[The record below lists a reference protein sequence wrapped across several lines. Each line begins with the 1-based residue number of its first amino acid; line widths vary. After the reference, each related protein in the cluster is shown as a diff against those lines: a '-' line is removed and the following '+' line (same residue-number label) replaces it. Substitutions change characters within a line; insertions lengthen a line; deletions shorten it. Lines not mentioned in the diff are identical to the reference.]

1 MPSLNAA
8 ALASPPK
15 HQTAARRAA
24 SPADLDG
31 LPRAFAPPPA
41 GLNQRL
47 SQRFARPTAVRAAAD
62 RAAATA
68 DLLAAQGARPGG
80 ICIVSALAG
89 RETLQGVAAA
99 GLTPW
104 LVDVD
109 PFTWMVDTAHL
120 RERLAEAPCPLA
132 AIVTTCA
139 FGRSPDLYALAAF
152 QHETGLPIL
161 VDAALGFDVV
171 MDAPVPVIVGLPG
184 GEGVFVAAED
194 AELVARLQAPAFFG
208 DPGLDGWS
216 LKRQQLATNA
226 QRLRML
232 LIGSPVAFQPG
243 WGLSWV
249 SSACVVSVAEGCAP
263 AVAALLA
270 VEGRFVSCVGVRDP
284 DVRADA
290 VPVTDHLAGKMLG
303 LPFGADLSIA
313 DLDDLA
319 EALRRAVALAA
330 S

>member
-1 MPSLNAA
+1 MSSLSAA
-8 ALASPPK
+8 VLASQPK
-15 HQTAARRAA
+15 FSAA
-24 SPADLDG
+24 SPAQLDFDALG
-31 LPRAFAPPPA
+31 KAF
-41 GLNQRL
+41 GGSDCDTLTHRL
-47 SQRFARPTAVRAAAD
+47 AQRFSRTTAVRACAD

-68 DLLAAQGARPGG
+68 DLLAAQGARAGG
-80 ICIVSALAG
+80 VCIVSALAG
-89 RETLQGVAAA
+89 RETLEGVAAA

-120 RERLAEAPCPLA
+120 RERMAEAPCPLE

-139 FGRSPDLYALAAF
+139 FGRAPDLLALAAF
-152 QHETGLPIL
+152 QAETGLPIV
-161 VDAALGFDVV
+161 VDAAFGFDVI
-171 MDAPVPVIVGLPG
+171 MDAPVPVVVGLPG
-184 GEGVFVAAED
+184 GDGVFVAAED
-194 AELVARLQAPAFFG
+194 AELIGRLTAPLFEGA
-208 DPGLDGWS
+208 DGLDGWP

-232 LIGSPVAFQPG
+232 LLGSPVAFQPG

-270 VEGRFVSCVGVRDP
+270 VEGRFVTCVGVRDP
-284 DVRADA
+284 EVQADK
-290 VPVTDHLAGKMLG
+290 VPVVDHLAGKMLG
-303 LPFGADLSIA
+303 LPFGADLDIA

-319 EALRRAVALAA
+319 EAVRRAVAQV
-330 S
+330 

>member
-1 MPSLNAA
+1 MSSLTAA
-8 ALASPPK
+8 VLASQPKIQGPASDAPIDFDAVSRALA
-15 HQTAARRAA
+15 
-24 SPADLDG
+24 
-31 LPRAFAPPPA
+31 PA
-41 GLNQRL
+41 GDLNSRL
-47 SQRFARPTAVRAAAD
+47 AQRFSRPTAVRAAAD

-80 ICIVSALAG
+80 VCIVSALAG
-89 RETLQGVAAA
+89 RETLEGVAAA

-120 RERLAEAPCPLA
+120 RERLTEAPCPLE

-139 FGRSPDLYALAAF
+139 FGRAPDLAALAAF
-152 QHETGLPIL
+152 QAETGLPIV
-161 VDAALGFDVV
+161 VDATFGYDVI
-171 MDAPVPVIVGLPG
+171 MDAPVPVVVGLPG
-184 GEGVFVAAED
+184 GQGVFVAAED
-194 AELVARLQAPAFFG
+194 AELIARLTAPAFEG
-208 DPGLDGWS
+208 EAGLDGWT

-232 LIGSPVAFQPG
+232 LLGSPIQFQPG

-270 VEGRFVSCVGVRDP
+270 VEGRFVTCVGVRDP
-284 DVRADA
+284 EAAADA
-290 VPVTDHLAGKMLG
+290 VPVVDHLAGKMLG
-303 LPFGADLSIA
+303 LPFAADLDIA

-319 EALRRAVALAA
+319 EAVRRAVAQV
-330 S
+330 